1 MPDLAIV
8 GTGSWGKNLV
18 RNFYEL
24 RRQNTIYACDLE
36 AAKLERLR
44 NTYPLLRTTPNYQEI
59 LANDNLK
66 AVVIATNAVS
76 HYQLAKQALEAGKDV
91 FVEKPLALS
100 YRQALEVVELAERQ
114 QRILMV
120 GHLML
125 YHPVTQQLR
134 ELIKN
139 GELGEIYYIY
149 SQRVNLGQVRRDENA
164 LWSFGP
170 HDLSLLFHLL
180 EQEPMDISARG
191 QTYLQEGIEDVV
203 FVSLNFPNRVSA
215 HIHLSWL
222 DPHKLRK
229 VTVVG
234 SKKMAVFDDMATTEK
249 LRIYNNSAEKK
260 IDYDTYGDYITLR
273 FGEIMIPYVTMTE
286 PLKLECQH
294 FLECIE
300 QRKPPRTNGRDGLRV
315 IKALEA
321 ANYSLKHNGIPVNLE
336 TYFGELHS
344 SHREVGTRYQPRQ

>member
-1 MPDLAIV
+1 MPDLAVV
-8 GTGSWGKNLV
+8 GAGSWGKNLV

-24 RRQNTIYACDLE
+24 RRQNNVYACDLDS
-36 AAKLERLR
+36 AKLDRLR
-44 NTYPLLRTTPNYQEI
+44 NSFPLLKTTTSFEEI
-59 LANDNLK
+59 VVNDGIR
-66 AVVIATNAVS
+66 AVVIASNAVS
-76 HYQLAKQALEAGKDV
+76 HFQQAKQALEADKDV
-91 FVEKPLALS
+91 FVEKPLTLNHRDAAEL
-100 YRQALEVVELAERQ
+100 VELAERKK
-114 QRILMV
+114 RILMV

-134 ELIKN
+134 GLITS

-170 HDLSLLFHLL
+170 HDLSLLFYLIDA
-180 EQEPMDISARG
+180 EPVDVSARG
-191 QTYLQEGIEDVV
+191 QTYLQEGVEDVV

-222 DPHKLRK
+222 DPHKLRR

-273 FGEIMIPYVTMTE
+273 FGEITIPYVSVTE

-300 QRKPPRTNGRDGLRV
+300 QRKTPRTNGKDGLRV
-315 IKALEA
+315 VKVLEA
-321 ANYSLKHNGIPVNLE
+321 ANQSLRNNGIPVKL
-336 TYFGELHS
+336 
-344 SHREVGTRYQPRQ
+344 

>member
-8 GTGSWGKNLV
+8 GAGSWGKNLV

-24 RRQNTIYACDLE
+24 RRQNQIYACDLD

-44 NTYPLLRTTPNYQEI
+44 SSYPMLKITTDFKEI
-59 LANDNLK
+59 LANDNIQ
-66 AVVIATNAVS
+66 AVVIASNAVC
-76 HYQLAKQALEAGKDV
+76 HYEQAKQALVIGKDV

-100 YRQALEVVELAERQ
+100 YRDALELVELAEQ
-114 QRILMV
+114 KQLILMV

-125 YHPVTQQLR
+125 YHPVSEQLR
-134 ELIKN
+134 SLIKS

-170 HDLSLLFHLL
+170 HDLSLLFFLI
-180 EQEPMDISARG
+180 EQEPIDVSARG
-191 QTYLQEGIEDVV
+191 QVYLQEGIEDVV

-234 SKKMAVFDDMATTEK
+234 SKKMAVFDDMAPTEK

-273 FGEIMIPYVTMTE
+273 FGEVVIPYVAMTE

-300 QRKPPRTNGRDGLRV
+300 HRKPPRTGGRDGLRV
-315 IKALEA
+315 VKALEA
-321 ANYSLKHNGIPVNLE
+321 ANYSLQHNGIPVNL
-336 TYFGELHS
+336 FDFS
-344 SHREVGTRYQPRQ
+344 P

>member
-1 MPDLAIV
+1 MPDLAVI

-24 RRQNTIYACDLE
+24 RRQNTVYACDLD
-36 AAKLERLR
+36 ANKLERLR
-44 NTYPLLRTTPNYQEI
+44 NSFPLLKTTSNYQEI
-59 LANDNLK
+59 LTNDHIS
-66 AVVIATNAVS
+66 AVVVATTAVN
-76 HYQLAKQALEAGKDV
+76 HFEQAKLALAAGKDV
-91 FVEKPLALS
+91 FVEKPLTLN
-100 YRQALEVVELAERQ
+100 YRDAAELVKLAERR

-120 GHLML
+120 GHLMI
-125 YHPVTQQLR
+125 YHPVSLQLR

-139 GELGEIYYIY
+139 GELGEVYYIY
-149 SQRVNLGQVRRDENA
+149 SQRVNLGQVRKDENA

-170 HDLSLLFHLL
+170 HDLSVLFYLID
-180 EQEPMDISARG
+180 QEPIDVAARG
-191 QTYLQEGIEDVV
+191 QTYLQNGIEDVV

-234 SKKMAVFDDMATTEK
+234 SKKMAVFDDTATTEK
-249 LRIYNNSAEKK
+249 LRIYDNRAEKK

-273 FGEIMIPYVTMTE
+273 FGDVVIPYVAVTE

-294 FLECIE
+294 FLDCIE
-300 QRKPPRTNGRDGLRV
+300 KRQTPRTNGRDGLRV
-315 IKALEA
+315 VKVLEA
-321 ANYSLKHNGIPVNLE
+321 ANHSLKNNGIPVNLE
-336 TYFGELHS
+336 NYFAELHLS
-344 SHREVGTRYQPRQ
+344 YR

>member
-1 MPDLAIV
+1 MVDLAII
-8 GTGSWGKNLV
+8 GAGSWGKNLV

-24 RRQNTIYACDLE
+24 RRQNQVYACDLDD
-36 AAKLERLR
+36 AKLAKLR
-44 NTYPLLRTTPNYQEI
+44 SAFPMLQTTQDYQEI
-59 LANDNLK
+59 LSNDNIQ
-66 AVVIATNAVS
+66 AVVVASSAVT
-76 HYQLAKQALEAGKDV
+76 HYDLAKRALEAGKDV

-100 YRQALEVVELAERQ
+100 YRDAAEVVELAERR

-125 YHPVTQQLR
+125 YHPVSQQLR
-134 ELIKN
+134 QLIQS
-139 GELGEIYYIY
+139 GELGEVYYIY

-170 HDLSLLFHLL
+170 HDLSIIFYLLG
-180 EQEPMDISARG
+180 QEPTDISARG

-229 VTVVG
+229 ITVVG
-234 SKKMAVFDDMATTEK
+234 SKKMAVFDDMATSEK

-273 FGEIMIPYVTMTE
+273 FGEIVIPYVSMIE

-294 FLECIE
+294 FLECVE
-300 QRKPPRTNGRDGLRV
+300 QRQQPRTNGQDGLRV
-315 IKALEA
+315 VKALEA
-321 ANYSLKHNGIPVNLE
+321 ANFSLRRNGVPINLAD
-336 TYFGELHS
+336 FNKL
-344 SHREVGTRYQPRQ
+344 

>member
-1 MPDLAIV
+1 MPDLAVV
-8 GTGSWGKNLV
+8 GAGSWGKNLV

-24 RRQNTIYACDLE
+24 RRNNIVYACDLD
-36 AAKLERLR
+36 ANRLARLR
-44 NTYPLLRTTPNYQEI
+44 NAYPLLKTAQDYKEI
-59 LANDNLK
+59 LANDDIR
-66 AVVIATNAVS
+66 AIVIASDAVK
-76 HYQLAKQALEAGKDV
+76 HYEQAKQALAAGKDV

-100 YRQALEVVELAERQ
+100 YQHALEVVELAERA
-114 QRILMV
+114 QRLLMV

-125 YHPVTQQLR
+125 YHPVSEQLR
-134 ELIKN
+134 AMIQN
-139 GELGEIYYIY
+139 GELGEVYYIY

-170 HDLSLLFHLL
+170 HDLSLIFYLL
-180 EQEPMDISARG
+180 GQEPTDVAARG
-191 QTYLQEGIEDVV
+191 QVYLQEGIEDVV
-203 FVSLNFPNRVSA
+203 FVSLNFANRVSA

-222 DPHKLRK
+222 DPHKLRRL
-229 VTVVG
+229 TVVG

-273 FGEIMIPYVTMTE
+273 FGEITIPYVAVTE

-300 QRKPPRTNGRDGLRV
+300 KRQAPRTSGRDGLRV
-315 IKALEA
+315 VKVLEA
-321 ANYSLKHNGIPVNLE
+321 ANHSLRNNGIPVKL
-336 TYFGELHS
+336 
-344 SHREVGTRYQPRQ
+344 

>member
-1 MPDLAIV
+1 MPDIAIV
-8 GTGSWGKNLV
+8 GAGSWGKNLV

-24 RRQNTIYACDLE
+24 RRQNTVYACDLD

-44 NTYPLLRTTPNYQEI
+44 NAFPLLKTTPNYQEI
-59 LANDNLK
+59 LANENIK
-66 AVVIATNAVS
+66 AVVVATTAVG
-76 HYQLAKQALEAGKDV
+76 HFEKAKQALEANKDV
-91 FVEKPLALS
+91 FVEKPLTLS
-100 YRQALEVVELAERQ
+100 TRDAVELVKLAERH

-120 GHLML
+120 GHLMI
-125 YHPVTQQLR
+125 YHPVSLQLR

-139 GELGEIYYIY
+139 GDLGEVYYIY
-149 SQRVNLGQVRRDENA
+149 SQRVNLGQVRKDENA

-170 HDLSLLFHLL
+170 HDLSLLFYLID
-180 EQEPMDISARG
+180 QEPIDVAARG
-191 QTYLQEGIEDVV
+191 QTYLQNGIEDVV

-234 SKKMAVFDDMATTEK
+234 SKKMAVFDDTATTEK
-249 LRIYNNSAEKK
+249 LRIYDNRAEKK

-273 FGEIMIPYVTMTE
+273 FGDVVIPYVAVTE

-294 FLECIE
+294 FLDCIE
-300 QRKPPRTNGRDGLRV
+300 KRLTPRTDGRDGLRV
-315 IKALEA
+315 VKVLEA
-321 ANYSLKHNGIPVNLE
+321 ANQSLKNNGIPVNLE
-336 TYFGELHS
+336 NYFAELHS
-344 SHREVGTRYQPRQ
+344 SHR

>member
-1 MPDLAIV
+1 MPDIAVV
-8 GTGSWGKNLV
+8 GAGSWGKNLV

-24 RRQNTIYACDLE
+24 RRDHLVYACDLD
-36 AAKLERLR
+36 ASRLAYLR
-44 NTYPLLRTTPNYQEI
+44 AVYPLLKTTPDYQEI
-59 LANDNLK
+59 LANDDIR
-66 AVVIATNAVS
+66 AVVIASNAAH
-76 HYQLAKQALEAGKDV
+76 HYEQAKHALAAGKDV
-91 FVEKPLALS
+91 LVEKPLALS
-100 YRQALEVVELAERQ
+100 YRQALEVVELAERS

-125 YHPVTQQLR
+125 YHPVSQQLR
-134 ELIKN
+134 NLIQS
-139 GELGEIYYIY
+139 GELGEVYYIY

-170 HDLSLLFHLL
+170 HDLSLIFYLL
-180 EQEPMDISARG
+180 GQEPTDVAARG
-191 QTYLQEGIEDVV
+191 QVYLQDGIEDVV

-222 DPHKLRK
+222 DPHKLRRT
-229 VTVVG
+229 TVVG

-273 FGEIMIPYVTMTE
+273 FGEITIPYVAVTE

-300 QRKPPRTNGRDGLRV
+300 QRKPPHTGGRDGLRV
-315 IKALEA
+315 VKVLEA
-321 ANYSLKHNGIPVNLE
+321 ATHSLRNNGIPVKL
-336 TYFGELHS
+336 
-344 SHREVGTRYQPRQ
+344 